1 MNDESNRAGPAGR
14 PTELTPMPVP
24 PPDAKARSGGGS
36 GNSMPVRGRGR
47 TGNLPVD
54 LTGFVGRRHEV
65 GETKKMLS
73 ASRLVTLT
81 GIGGVG
87 KTRLALRVATDS
99 QRAFTD
105 GVWLIELSELSDPEL
120 VTGVVSD
127 VLGLRNHTVDAPLVL
142 LTDHLADK
150 DVLLV
155 LDNCEHLVESVAAL
169 AATVL
174 RTCPGVRILATSRE
188 PLRVRGEAVTRVPPM
203 QTPNPDHAPSLRG
216 LPGYESVALFL
227 QRAVAAVPTFELT
240 EDNQVAVAQICAR
253 LDGLPLPIELAA
265 ARLQVMS
272 VHQILDRLT
281 DRYRLLTGG
290 SRAAPDRQKTL
301 RWSIDWSYELCTP
314 QEQRLWARLTVF
326 ACSFELDAAEA
337 ICGDDDRGGDLL
349 DVVSAL
355 VDKSILIREEA
366 GDVVRYRMLDILK
379 EYAQEKLQP
388 TDEYPNLRRRFQ
400 DWYQELITRAA
411 ADIISPRQLH
421 WLDLLD
427 REQPNLRSALHF
439 ALSEPDEADA
449 GLRMAVGL
457 SPFWLSR
464 GYVREGRLWL
474 DRVLAAHVGES
485 GADPATALYLVSL
498 FAGVQGDVTE
508 GVGLLARADS
518 LEDRPGATWMRALR
532 GFVRGFLALYNR
544 DSVSA
549 VMYFDEAIGAAQETE
564 GADFLHVVSLLGK
577 GLSYV
582 SLGDASKAR
591 VCHAEMLALAGT
603 LGDFVYCGR
612 SAMMGAWAWWCDGDR
627 TRARAVIEEGIRLS
641 TRADDSFGIGCSLE
655 ALAWIETDHDPGCA
669 AVLLGAAAAI
679 WRDVGGTMANYLT
692 GLSYHSDCEQ
702 QARRVLGDRQFEEKY
717 QHGSAFSVDDA
728 VEYAFDIQ
736 PVPATRTPEVG
747 TLSRRE
753 RQVAE
758 LVAEGLTN
766 RAIAAKLVISQ
777 RTAQGHVER
786 ILSKL
791 GYTSRT
797 QIATWLVEQ
806 RHQQNPGPEMRTHHS

>member
-1 MNDESNRAGPAGR
+1 V
-14 PTELTPMPVP
+14 ELT
-24 PPDAKARSGGGS
+24 S
-36 GNSMPVRGRGR
+36 
-47 TGNLPVD
+47 
-54 LTGFVGRRHEV
+54 FVGRRHEV
-65 GETKKMLS
+65 AEAKKMLS
-73 ASRLVTLT
+73 GSRLVTLT

-127 VLGLRNHTVDAPLVL
+127 VLGLRNQTVEAPLVL
-142 LTDHLADK
+142 LTDYLADK

-155 LDNCEHLVESVAAL
+155 LDNCEHLLEAVAAL
-169 AATVL
+169 ADTVL
-174 RTCPGVRILATSRE
+174 RTCPGVHILATSRE

-203 QTPNPDHAPSLRG
+203 RTPNPDHVSSLRG
-216 LPGYESVALFL
+216 LPSYESVALFL

-240 EDNQVAVAQICAR
+240 EENQVAVAHICAR

-265 ARLQVMS
+265 ARLRVMS
-272 VHQILDRLT
+272 VQQIHDRLT

-290 SRAAPDRQKTL
+290 SRAAPARQKTL

-337 ICGDDDRGGDLL
+337 VCGDGGDRGGDLL
-349 DVVSAL
+349 DVVAAL

-379 EYAQEKLQP
+379 EYGQEKLQP
-388 TDEYPNLRRRFQ
+388 TGEYPNLRRRFQ
-400 DWYQELITRAA
+400 DWYQELVMRAA
-411 ADIISPRQLH
+411 IDIISPRQLH
-421 WLDLLD
+421 WLRRLE
-427 REQPNLRSALHF
+427 REQPNLRAALQF
-439 ALSEPDEADA
+439 CLSESGGADA
-449 GLRMAVGL
+449 ALRMTVGL
-457 SPFWLSR
+457 FPFWFSR
-464 GYVREGRLWL
+464 GYLREGRLWL
-474 DRVLAAHVGES
+474 DRVLAVADDES
-485 GADPATALYLVSL
+485 SADLAKAQYLVSL
-498 FAGVQGDVTE
+498 LAGVQGDGAE

-518 LEDRPGATWMRALR
+518 LEDRPDDTSMRALR
-532 GFVRGFLALYNR
+532 GFVRGFLALYNG

-549 VMYFDEAIGAAQETE
+549 VTHFEEAIGVAEETE
-564 GADFLHVVSLLGK
+564 DAVFNHVGSLLGECVA
-577 GLSYV
+577 YM
-582 SLGDASKAR
+582 SLGDASEAR
-591 VCHAEMLALAGT
+591 ARHEQILALAGM
-603 LGDFVYCGR
+603 LGDVVYCGR
-612 SAMMGAWAWWCDGDR
+612 SAMIGAWAWWCDGDSSM
-627 TRARAVIEEGIRLS
+627 ARAVIEEGFRLS
-641 TRADDSFGIGCSLE
+641 SSADDSFGIGCSLE
-655 ALAWIETDHDPGCA
+655 VLAWIEADHNPGCA
-669 AVLLGAAAAI
+669 AVLLGAAAAT
-679 WRDVGGTMANYLT
+679 WREVGGTMANYLT

-702 QARRVLGDRQFEEKY
+702 QARRGLGSRQFEEKY

-728 VEYAFDIQ
+728 VRYAIDEQ
-736 PVPATRTPEVG
+736 TVPAKKSPEVDA
-747 TLSRRE
+747 LSRRE

-797 QIATWLVEQ
+797 QIATWLVE
-806 RHQQNPGPEMRTHHS
+806 RTHQRNPDPERRTQHS

>member
-1 MNDESNRAGPAGR
+1 
-14 PTELTPMPVP
+14 
-24 PPDAKARSGGGS
+24 
-36 GNSMPVRGRGR
+36 MPVRGRGR
-47 TGNLPVD
+47 TGNLPVE
-54 LTGFVGRRHEV
+54 LTSFVGRRHEV

-105 GVWLIELSELSDPEL
+105 GAWLIELSELSDPEL

-155 LDNCEHLVESVAAL
+155 LDTCEHLLESVAAL

-265 ARLQVMS
+265 ARLRVMS

-301 RWSIDWSYELCTP
+301 RWSIGWSYELCTP

-379 EYAQEKLQP
+379 EYAQEKLQL
-388 TDEYPNLRRRFQ
+388 TGEYPNLRRRFQ

-427 REQPNLRSALHF
+427 REQPNLRAALYF

-485 GADPATALYLVSL
+485 GADLAKALYLVSL
-498 FAGVQGDVTE
+498 FAGVQGDVAE

-518 LEDRPGATWMRALR
+518 LEDRPGDTSMRALR
-532 GFVRGFLALYNR
+532 GFVRGFLALYNS

-564 GADFLHVVSLLGK
+564 GADFFHVVSLLGK
-577 GLSYV
+577 GLSCV
-582 SLGDASKAR
+582 SVGDAPKAR
-591 VCHAEMLALAGT
+591 VCHEEMLALAGA

-612 SAMMGAWAWWCDGDR
+612 SAMIGAWAWWCDGDR

-641 TRADDSFGIGCSLE
+641 TRADDSFGTGCSLE
-655 ALAWIETDHDPGCA
+655 ALAWIEADHDPGCA

-702 QARRVLGDRQFEEKY
+702 HARRVLGDRQFEEKY
-717 QHGSAFSVDDA
+717 QHGSAFSVDNA
-728 VEYAFDIQ
+728 VGYAFDIQ
-736 PVPATRTPEVG
+736 PAPAKKSPEVG

-806 RHQQNPGPEMRTHHS
+806 RQQQNPDPETRTHHS

>member
-1 MNDESNRAGPAGR
+1 MNDESH
-14 PTELTPMPVP
+14 
-24 PPDAKARSGGGS
+24 RSRHSIPG
-36 GNSMPVRGRGR
+36 RGRGR
-47 TGNLPVD
+47 TNLPVE
-54 LTGFVGRRHEV
+54 LTSFVGRRHEV
-65 GETKKMLS
+65 AEAKKMLS
-73 ASRLVTLT
+73 GSRLVTLT

-87 KTRLALRVATDS
+87 KTRLALRVATES

-127 VLGLRNHTVDAPLVL
+127 VLGLRNQTVEAPLVL
-142 LTDHLADK
+142 LTDYLADK

-155 LDNCEHLVESVAAL
+155 LDNCEHLLEAVAAL
-169 AATVL
+169 ADTVL

-203 QTPNPDHAPSLRG
+203 QTPNPDHVSSPRG
-216 LPGYESVALFL
+216 LPSYESVALFL

-240 EDNQVAVAQICAR
+240 DENQMAVAQICAR

-265 ARLQVMS
+265 ARLRVMS
-272 VHQILDRLT
+272 VQQIHDRLT

-290 SRAAPDRQKTL
+290 SRAAPARQKTL

-337 ICGDDDRGGDLL
+337 ICGDGDRGGDLL
-349 DVVSAL
+349 DVVAAL

-379 EYAQEKLQP
+379 EYGQEKLQP
-388 TDEYPNLRRRFQ
+388 MDEYPNLRRRFQ
-400 DWYQELITRAA
+400 DWYQELIMRAA
-411 ADIISPRQLH
+411 TDSISPRQLH
-421 WLDLLD
+421 WLRRLE
-427 REQPNLRSALHF
+427 REQPNLRAALQF
-439 ALSEPDEADA
+439 CLSESGGADA
-449 GLRMAVGL
+449 ALRMTVGL
-457 SPFWLSR
+457 FPFWFSR
-464 GYVREGRLWL
+464 GYLREGRMWL
-474 DRVLAAHVGES
+474 DRVLAAADDES
-485 GADPATALYLVSL
+485 GADLAKAQYLVSVL
-498 FAGVQGDVTE
+498 AGVQGDVAE
-508 GVGLLARADS
+508 GAGLLARADS
-518 LEDRPGATWMRALR
+518 REDRPGDTSMRALR
-532 GFVRGFLALYNR
+532 GFVQGLFALYNG

-549 VMYFDEAIGAAQETE
+549 VAHFEESIGAAEETE
-564 GADFLHVVSLLGK
+564 EGAVFFHVGSLLGE
-577 GLSYV
+577 GVAYM
-582 SLGDASKAR
+582 SLGDASEAR
-591 VCHAEMLALAGT
+591 ARHEEMLALAGT
-603 LGDFVYCGR
+603 LGDVVYCGR
-612 SAMMGAWAWWCDGDR
+612 SAMIGAWAWWCDGDPSM
-627 TRARAVIEEGIRLS
+627 ARAVIEEGFRLS

-655 ALAWIETDHDPGCA
+655 VLAWIEADHNPGCA

-679 WRDVGGTMANYLT
+679 WRDVGGTMANYLA

-702 QARRVLGDRQFEEKY
+702 QARHGLGSRQFEEKY
-717 QHGSAFSVDDA
+717 QHGSAFSVDEA
-728 VEYAFDIQ
+728 VRYAFDEQ
-736 PVPATRTPEVG
+736 PVPAKRSPEAD

-777 RTAQGHVER
+777 RTAQGHVEN

-797 QIATWLVEQ
+797 QIATWLVEHT
-806 RHQQNPGPEMRTHHS
+806 HQQNPDPERRTHHS

>member
-1 MNDESNRAGPAGR
+1 MNEQSSRAGLAGR
-14 PTELTPMPVP
+14 PTELTPVPVP
-24 PPDAKARSGGGS
+24 PPNTKTRSGGGS
-36 GNSMPVRGRGR
+36 SNSMPVRVRGKG
-47 TGNLPVD
+47 GNLPVE
-54 LTGFVGRRHEV
+54 LTSFVGRRHEV

-87 KTRLALRVATDS
+87 KTRIALRVATDS

-120 VTGVVSD
+120 VTGVVSA
-127 VLGLRNHTVDAPLVL
+127 VLGLRNQSAGAPLVH
-142 LTDHLADK
+142 LTDYLADK
-150 DVLLV
+150 QVLLV
-155 LDNCEHLVESVAAL
+155 LDNCEHQLEAVAAL
-169 AATVL
+169 ADAVL

-188 PLRVRGEAVTRVPPM
+188 PLRLSGEAVVRVPPM
-203 QTPNPDHAPSLRG
+203 SAPDPRRASSLRG
-216 LPGYESVALFL
+216 LPSYESVALFV
-227 QRAVAAVPTFELT
+227 QRAEAAVPAFELT

-265 ARLQVMS
+265 ARLRVMS

-290 SRAAPDRQKTL
+290 SRAAPARQKAL

-314 QEQRLWARLTVF
+314 QEQRLWARLGMF

-337 ICGDDDRGGDLL
+337 ICGDGDRGGDLL
-349 DVVSAL
+349 DVVTAL

-366 GDVVRYRMLDILK
+366 GDVVRYRMLDILS
-379 EYAQEKLQP
+379 EYAQEKLQS
-388 TDEYPNLRRRFQ
+388 TGEYPNLRRRFQ
-400 DWYQELITRAA
+400 DWYQELIMRAA
-411 ADIISPRQLH
+411 ADTISPRQLH
-421 WLDLLD
+421 WLHRLD
-427 REQPNLRSALHF
+427 REEPNLRAALQF
-439 ALSEPDEADA
+439 FLSEPDGAAA

-457 SPFWLSR
+457 FPFWFSR
-464 GYVREGRLWL
+464 GYLREGRLWL
-474 DRVLAAHVGES
+474 DRVLAAADGES
-485 GADPATALYLVSL
+485 SADLAKALYLVSL
-498 FAGVQGDVTE
+498 FAGVQGDVAE

-518 LEDRPGATWMRALR
+518 LEDRPGDTSMRALR
-532 GFVRGFLALYNR
+532 GYVRGFLALYNS

-549 VMYFDEAIGAAQETE
+549 VPHFEEAIGAAQDAE
-564 GADFLHVVSLLGK
+564 GADFFHIGSLLGE
-577 GLSYV
+577 GLAYM

-591 VCHAEMLALAGT
+591 VRHQRMLALSWT
-603 LGDFVYCGR
+603 LGDIVYCGR
-612 SAMMGAWAWWCDGDR
+612 SAMIGAWAWWRDGDLP
-627 TRARAVIEEGIRLS
+627 RARAVIEEGIRMS

-655 ALAWIETDHDPGCA
+655 ALAWIEADHNPGCA

-679 WRDVGGTMANYLT
+679 WREVGGTMANYLT

-702 QARRVLGDRQFEEKY
+702 QARSALGDRQFEEKY

-728 VEYAFDIQ
+728 VRFAFDEQ
-736 PVPATRTPEVG
+736 PVPGKSPEVD

-786 ILSKL
+786 ILCKL

-797 QIATWLVEQ
+797 QIATWLIEQ
-806 RHQQNPGPEMRTHHS
+806 RHQQNPDPETRTHHA